1 MKDWMKN
8 EVFQKMD
15 IQKQTM
21 IELLSDALE
30 GKKLTE
36 ALPVLM
42 EWKKQ
47 MEKDNIHFTEEENR
61 LLTDI
66 FARQM
71 TPAQRQQYE
80 YLKHFITPKSS
91 KK

>member
-1 MKDWMKN
+1 MNDWKQDEAFTN
-8 EVFQKMD
+8 MD
-15 IQKQTM
+15 PRKKAM
-21 IELLSDALE
+21 IELLTATLE

-36 ALPVLM
+36 ALPVLT

-47 MEKDNIHFTEEENR
+47 MQRENIVFTKEENE
-61 LLTDI
+61 LLTQI
-66 FARQM
+66 FSSRL

-80 YLKHFITPKSS
+80 YLKHFINN

>member
-1 MKDWMKN
+1 MKEWMKN

-21 IELLSDALE
+21 IELLIDALE

-61 LLTDI
+61 LLTEI
-66 FARQM
+66 FSHQM

-80 YLKHFITPKSS
+80 YLKHFIK
-91 KK
+91 